1 MKNIK
6 IFVTGAA
13 GYIGGSVAARLVS
26 AGHAVTGLTR
36 DHDKAAKLA
45 AMGITPVVGTLDDGA
60 LLSSITRDVD
70 CVINAAS
77 SDHRAAVEAIIAGLS
92 GSGKT
97 LLHTSGTSVIAD
109 DAQGAH
115 GDGTV
120 FDESTPLVT
129 PLEKADR
136 RAIDQ
141 LVMSAA
147 AQGIR
152 SVVICNS
159 MIYGVGR
166 GVACESAQ
174 ISLLAAM
181 AREFGAVRVIGKW
194 LNRWSNVHIDDV
206 VDLYQRAM
214 HAASPGAFYF
224 AESGEASLA
233 EIGEAL
239 AQRLGM
245 SSIVEWNIA
254 DATRALGHSRAHFS
268 LASNS
273 RVKAVRARDE
283 LGWTPRHGSVQDWIR
298 DEMPVQSEPTCT

>member
-1 MKNIK
+1 MKHMK
-6 IFVTGAA
+6 VFVTGAA

-60 LLSSITRDVD
+60 LLSSIARDVD
-70 CVINAAS
+70 SVINAAS

-115 GDGTV
+115 GAGIV

-129 PLEKADR
+129 PPQKADR
-136 RAIDQ
+136 RVIDQ

-152 SVVICNS
+152 SAVICNS
-159 MIYGVGR
+159 MIYGVGH
-166 GVACESAQ
+166 GVARDSAQ
-174 ISLLAAM
+174 IPLLAAM
-181 AREFGAVRVIGKW
+181 AREFGVVRVIGKGR
-194 LNRWSNVHIDDV
+194 NRWSNVHIDDV
-206 VDLYQRAM
+206 VDLYLRAM
-214 HAASPGAFYF
+214 HTTSPGAFYF
-224 AESGEASLA
+224 AENGEASLA
-233 EIGEAL
+233 EIGEAIAL
-239 AQRLGM
+239 RLGM
-245 SSIVEWNIA
+245 PSVVEWGIA
-254 DATRALGHSRAHFS
+254 DAARMLGRSRAHFS

-273 RVKAVRARDE
+273 RVRAVRARQE
-283 LGWTPRHGSVQDWIR
+283 LKWAPRHGSVQDWIR
-298 DEMPVQSEPTCT
+298 DEMPVRSKPTCT

>member
-6 IFVTGAA
+6 IFVTGAT

-36 DHDKAAKLA
+36 DHDKAAKLT

-60 LLSSITRDVD
+60 LLYSIARDVD

-97 LLHTSGTSVIAD
+97 FLHTSGTSVIAD
-109 DAQGAH
+109 DAQGRH

-129 PLEKADR
+129 PPEKADR
-136 RAIDQ
+136 RAIGQ

-147 AQGIR
+147 EQGIR
-152 SVVICNS
+152 SAVICNS

-166 GVACESAQ
+166 GLARESAQ
-174 ISLLAAM
+174 IPLLAAV
-181 AREFGAVRVIGKW
+181 AREFGAVRVIGKGS
-194 LNRWSNVHIDDV
+194 NRWSNVHIDDV
-206 VDLYQRAM
+206 VDLYLHAM
-214 HAASPGAFYF
+214 HATSPGAFYF
-224 AESGEASLA
+224 AENGEASLA
-233 EIGEAL
+233 EIGEAV
-239 AQRLGM
+239 ARRLGM
-245 SSIVEWNIA
+245 PPVVEWDIA
-254 DATRALGHSRAHFS
+254 DAARALGHSRAHFS

-273 RVKAVRARDE
+273 RVRAVRARDE
-283 LGWTPRHGSVQDWIR
+283 LGWEPRHGSVLDWIR
-298 DEMPVQSEPTCT
+298 DEMPIRS